1 MIGTMVDA
9 DFLQTKNYP
18 AASAMSVVLMG
29 LILVLVTWYVRK
41 SGTEDLL

>member
-1 MIGTMVDA
+1 MIGTMVDT
-9 DFLQTKNYP
+9 DFLQTRNYP

-29 LILVLVTWYVRK
+29 LILILVTAYVRR